1 MRRPRDKSHAEGS
14 VSYSSTW
21 ILAALRNE
29 IFFSLADA
37 KEPVA
42 EKLEE
47 FNGYAFKKREGNRRD
62 AYIRNEKEFVQPL
75 PANSYEPSLWSDQ
88 TVLLDYTVTDGL
100 DNYVCSI

>member
-21 ILAALRNE
+21 ILASLRNE
-29 IFFSLADA
+29 AFFSLSDA

-47 FNGYAFKKREGNRRD
+47 FNGYSFKKREGNLRD